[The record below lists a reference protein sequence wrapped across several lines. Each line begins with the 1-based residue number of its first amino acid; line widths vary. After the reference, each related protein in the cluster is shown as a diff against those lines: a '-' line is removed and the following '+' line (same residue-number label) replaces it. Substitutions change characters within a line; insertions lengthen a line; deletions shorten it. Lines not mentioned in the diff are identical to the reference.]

1 MKKAFWI
8 GGVILLLLFQA
19 AAPALGASGEPIPNR
34 RPSTDTYV
42 VQPGDSLYRIAA
54 RQGVDFNALM
64 AANGFTSDKVII
76 YPGQVLILPGSVPGG
91 ASGGQPGGPASA
103 GPGGSYTVQPGDSLY
118 RIAARQGVDFNALM
132 AANNFTSDKVII
144 YPGEVLNL
152 PGGASS
158 GGATSGGADATPA
171 PVGGPAPQPA
181 SSTPGLN
188 HLGTQRVVIA
198 DYMMWYDSSTFDGSS
213 TWDVPAAGAY
223 NSGDYATIQRQVA
236 EAQQACLDGFSA
248 HWYGPDDSTTTGNF
262 NKLLQASAGTNLHHA
277 IVIQS
282 NITGAASEDS
292 IAASIRYVLDNW
304 AYGPNY
310 LRLGARPV
318 LIFTDMNRP
327 WGSDAAAANGW
338 ARIRAAVDP
347 NHNSIWMAEGLYPTF
362 NPLFDGLYV
371 YRIDHRDYPQ
381 SWLKQP
387 RWAAGLRAVE
397 NQTGANLYFAD
408 TIAPGFD
415 DTRSVNLPGDLRS
428 SAPPFARDRQ
438 GGAYYADTFAVTSQ
452 TGGDFLMVKSFNEW
466 IEGTEIEPGASY
478 GGAYLN
484 QTCGFANEYRSR

>member
-1 MKKAFWI
+1 MKKTFWMV
-8 GGVILLLLFQA
+8 GVVLLLLFQA
-19 AAPALGASGEPIPNR
+19 TAPALGASGQPIPHQL
-34 RPSTDTYV
+34 PAASTYV

-76 YPGQVLILPGSVPGG
+76 YPGQVLILPDGATGSASASAAPSGTVP
-91 ASGGQPGGPASA
+91 SA
-103 GPGGSYTVQPGDSLY
+103 GPGGTYVVQPGDSLY
-118 RIAARQGVDFNALM
+118 RIAARQGVDFQALLD
-132 AANNFTSDKVII
+132 ANNFTSDKVII
-144 YPGEVLNL
+144 YPDEVLTL
-152 PGGASS
+152 PGGAPASDPGS
-158 GGATSGGADATPA
+158 AAPANPA
-171 PVGGPAPQPA
+171 PADQPQPA

-198 DYMMWYDSSTFDGSS
+198 DYMMWYDSSSFDGST
-213 TWDVPAAGAY
+213 TWDVPSAGPY
-223 NSGDYATIQRQVA
+223 NSGDYGTIQRQVA
-236 EAQQACLDGFSA
+236 EAQQACLDGFAA
-248 HWYGPDDSTTTGNF
+248 HWYGPNDATTTDNF
-262 NKLLQASAGTNLHHA
+262 NKLLQASAGTNLRHA
-277 IVIQS
+277 IVIQA
-282 NITGAASEDS
+282 NILGDATEDS
-292 IAASIRYVLDNW
+292 IAASIRYALDNW
-304 AYGPNY
+304 SQGPNY
-310 LRLGARPV
+310 LRLGGRPV
-318 LIFTDMNRP
+318 LVFTDMDRP
-327 WGSDAAAANGW
+327 WGSDAAAADGW

-397 NQTGANLYFAD
+397 SQTGAGLYFAD
-408 TIAPGFD
+408 TIAAGFD

-428 SAPPFARDRQ
+428 SAPHFARDRQ

-452 TGGDFLMVKSFNEW
+452 TGGDFLFVKSFNEW
-466 IEGTEIEPGASY
+466 VEGTEIEPGTSY
-478 GGAYLN
+478 GDAYLN

>member
-1 MKKAFWI
+1 MKKTFWI
-8 GGVILLLLFQA
+8 VGVVLLLLFQA
-19 AAPALGASGEPIPNR
+19 AAPALGASSQPIPNR
-34 RPSTDTYV
+34 LPSADTYV

-76 YPGQVLILPGSVPGG
+76 YPGQVLILPGGSGG
-91 ASGGQPGGPASA
+91 AAASGPASA

-118 RIAARQGVDFNALM
+118 RIAARQGVDFDALM
-132 AANNFTSDKVII
+132 AANNFTSGKVII
-144 YPGEVLNL
+144 YPGEVLVL
-152 PGGASS
+152 PGGGAGSTDP
-158 GGATSGGADATPA
+158 GGSAPADATPA
-171 PVGGPAPQPA
+171 PAGAPAPQPA

-188 HLGTQRVVIA
+188 HLGTARVVIA
-198 DYMMWYDSSTFDGSS
+198 DYMMWYDSSIFDGSS

-223 NSGDYATIQRQVA
+223 NSGDYGIIQRQVA

-248 HWYGPDDSTTTGNF
+248 HWYGPDDGTTTNNF

-310 LRLGARPV
+310 LRLGGRPV

-397 NQTGANLYFAD
+397 SQMGANLYFAD

-438 GGAYYADTFAVTSQ
+438 AGAYYADTFAVTSQ

-466 IEGTEIEPGASY
+466 IEGTEIEPGANY
-478 GGAYLN
+478 GDAYLK
-484 QTCGFANEYRSR
+484 QTCGFANEYRAR